1 MAETRPSHR
10 IKINDSY
17 REMHALATGPQAT
30 FAEIVDYR
38 SIQFLSVKIK
48 EGYAVHNFWNL
59 LMDGPSNSRVLLGR
73 NLRKITHNPS
83 IACTI
88 DRLDL
93 RQNRIAV

>member
-1 MAETRPSHR
+1 MAVSRPSHC
-10 IKINDSY
+10 IKINVSY
-17 REMHALATGPQAT
+17 RETHASAADPQT
-30 FAEIVDYR
+30 MFAKIVGYR

-48 EGYAVHNFWNL
+48 EGYVVHNFWNL
-59 LMDGPSNSRVLLGR
+59 LMDGPSNSQVLLGR
-73 NLRKITHNPS
+73 NLRKVTHNPS

>member
-1 MAETRPSHR
+1 VSRPSHY
-10 IKINDSY
+10 IKINVCY
-17 REMHALATGPQAT
+17 RETHASEAGPSPQAT

-38 SIQFLSVKIK
+38 SIQFLSVKK
-48 EGYAVHNFWNL
+48 KGGYAVHNFWNL

-88 DRLDL
+88 DRLNL